1 MILMRHGET
10 VFNVVYGAHRRDP
23 GVRDPALTE
32 AGRAQALA
40 AADALGR
47 ESVKRVITS
56 PYRRALQTTEIIVGK
71 LGVPVAVEPLI
82 RERAVFTCDIGTPK
96 SELAR
101 TWSAYAFQHLEE
113 IWWADGEESETLLH
127 QRCREF
133 SASMAD
139 MTDWRQVAA
148 ITHWGVI
155 RALTGRRVKN
165 CETVRFDPT
174 GPAGMA
180 VERGG

>member
-1 MILMRHGET
+1 MILMRHAET

-40 AADALGR
+40 AADALRR
-47 ESVKRVITS
+47 ESVTRVITS
-56 PYRRALQTTEIIVGK
+56 PYRRALQTAEIIAGK
-71 LGVPVAVEPLI
+71 LRVPVAVEPLI
-82 RERAVFTCDIGTPK
+82 RERAVFACDIGTPK

-101 TWSAYAFQHLEE
+101 TWSEYAFPHLEE
-113 IWWADGEESETLLH
+113 IWWADAEESETLLH

-133 SASMAD
+133 CASMAD
-139 MTDWRQVAA
+139 ITDWPHVAV

-174 GPAGMA
+174 GPAGVP
-180 VERGG
+180 VERRS